1 MVCNCLISFSTFQDL
16 IFISIP
22 GDAILFSPFI
32 TEHRRWWCQLLFNI
46 ATMTVM
52 MMAIRFV
59 HERQNMRVVCF
70 GIQKKKRD
78 KVEIKRTKWYEN
90 ILWEKERGISCLPR
104 RRQDVAVAPPAL
116 VMYLCC
122 MLLSLSL
129 FPSAHNFLLKHDF
142 CFQPSYLI
150 YLSLYTRCLSLF
162 FLPIHSAL
170 SFNFLGVGMCVLFPL
185 LFGGSALRWVTCSS
199 RWWPSCKSVSVVE
212 DDERDSNRE

>member
-70 GIQKKKRD
+70 GIQKKRD

-129 FPSAHNFLLKHDF
+129 SFCPQLSIKTRLLLSTLL
-142 CFQPSYLI
+142 SYLPFFI
-150 YLSLYTRCLSLF
+150 YTLPFS
-162 FLPIHSAL
+162 FLPPHS
-170 SFNFLGVGMCVLFPL
+170 FRFVFQF
-185 LFGGSALRWVTCSS
+185 FGGRNV
-199 RWWPSCKSVSVVE
+199 RVVSLAVW
-212 DDERDSNRE
+212 R